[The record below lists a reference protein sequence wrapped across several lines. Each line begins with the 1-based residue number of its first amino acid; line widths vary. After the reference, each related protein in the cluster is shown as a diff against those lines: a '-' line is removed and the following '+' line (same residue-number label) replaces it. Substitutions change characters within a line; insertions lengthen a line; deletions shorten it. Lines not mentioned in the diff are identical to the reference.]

1 LITTE
6 LVNFKNVC
14 LYTQQSASNASTSDN
29 EQTLTSIYK
38 LHTYMYTNIQTD
50 CGTMYTTANITHSD
64 VHVISYMTENLTQ
77 QLLRNVKTT
86 EAGHFQSK

>member
-1 LITTE
+1 
-6 LVNFKNVC
+6 
-14 LYTQQSASNASTSDN
+14 
-29 EQTLTSIYK
+29 
-38 LHTYMYTNIQTD
+38 MYTNIQTD